1 MKRILLSLIT
11 VIMLCSCSPLYN
23 VSTSN
28 KTSGIFDKGTKVLVL
43 TSKDGASGSDVSNGS
58 GFTVSNKIQSMLISK
73 QCLVKTDREKDS
85 ILDLNEETAT
95 KYDYIIVPVINLWED
110 NATAWSGKPDK
121 LNLTIL
127 IYDGKKELITSG
139 ELQGQSAAAV
149 IDEND
154 PSELIDPLLQDY
166 FKNLFK

>member
-1 MKRILLSLIT
+1 MKRFIFFSIAC
-11 VIMLCSCSPLYN
+11 VFFFSCSPLYN

-28 KTSGIFDKGTKVLVL
+28 KASGLFGNGTKVLLL
-43 TSKDGASGSDVSNGS
+43 TSQDGVSGSDVSKGS
-58 GFTVSNKIQSMLISK
+58 GVTLSSRIQSQLLSK
-73 QCLVKTDREKDS
+73 QCQVKNDRDHDS
-85 ILDLNEETAT
+85 ILDIETETAS

-121 LNLTIL
+121 LNFTIL
-127 IYDGKKELITSG
+127 IYNSAKELITSAD
-139 ELQGQSAAAV
+139 LDGQSAAAV

-166 FKNLFK
+166 LKNMFN